1 MTQTMQALFVV
12 PGPEGGVY
20 EFRQIPVPTPG
31 PGEVLVAV
39 RAAGTNRGELL
50 ARPLLR
56 SDNPAAKPILGS
68 SHFHW
73 LEGLGFGCRVGDRLQ
88 SVHAPHSMLDA

>member
-39 RAAGTNRGELL
+39 RAA
-50 ARPLLR
+50 
-56 SDNPAAKPILGS
+56 
-68 SHFHW
+68 
-73 LEGLGFGCRVGDRLQ
+73 
-88 SVHAPHSMLDA
+88 